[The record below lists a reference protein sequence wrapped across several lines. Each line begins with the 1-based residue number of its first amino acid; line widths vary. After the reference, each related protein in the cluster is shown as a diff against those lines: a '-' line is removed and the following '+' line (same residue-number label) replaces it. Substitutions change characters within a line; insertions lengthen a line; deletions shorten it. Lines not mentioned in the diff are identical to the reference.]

1 MYHILL
7 LEYFGFRQVVKITTS
22 LVGGGGGR
30 EIKIPP
36 TFPLDPPLQLLLS

>member
-22 LVGGGGGR
+22 LVGGGGR

>member
-22 LVGGGGGR
+22 LVGGGGEGN
-30 EIKIPP
+30 KDTP
-36 TFPLDPPLQLLLS
+36 DLSP